1 MELGAIVATDVD
13 HAVTAEDLS
22 NTTGARDVVMTAAH
36 AEVTPVVQDWADV
49 TLAGPVN
56 SAALPAADL
65 VSSLVP
71 GGHPG
76 GSPGGPPDVPPARPA
91 RLAVDVAHL

>member
-1 MELGAIVATDVD
+1 MELGAIVAMDVE

-22 NTTGARDVVMTAAH
+22 GTTGAHVVVMTADL
-36 AEVTPVVQDWADV
+36 AEVTPGVQDWVDV

-76 GSPGGPPDVPPARPA
+76 GSPVGPPDVPPARPA
-91 RLAVDVAHL
+91 VDVAHL